1 MSTSTISSLCDIP
14 GVNPL
19 RGISTIPFP
28 EVFVVPLT
36 GMAPL
41 LYEYINGIPLGKHR
55 YFYPNGKLKEE
66 GKYDS
71 GMKEGDW
78 KKYNADGQLIL
89 TILYKNGIEFKYDG
103 FKFKPGLDSIE

>member
-1 MSTSTISSLCDIP
+1 M
-14 GVNPL
+14 
-19 RGISTIPFP
+19 
-28 EVFVVPLT
+28 
-36 GMAPL
+36 
-41 LYEYINGIPLGKHR
+41 GKHR